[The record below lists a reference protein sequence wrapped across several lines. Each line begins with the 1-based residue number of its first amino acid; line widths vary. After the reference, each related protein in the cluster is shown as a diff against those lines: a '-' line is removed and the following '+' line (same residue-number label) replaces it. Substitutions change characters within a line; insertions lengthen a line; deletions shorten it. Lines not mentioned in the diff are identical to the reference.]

1 MNSLWNIPKSSQTYS
16 TAGKLINGEEILVKA
31 HKKLKIL

>member
-1 MNSLWNIPKSSQTYS
+1 MNSLWNI
-16 TAGKLINGEEILVKA
+16 TAGKLINGEGILVKA